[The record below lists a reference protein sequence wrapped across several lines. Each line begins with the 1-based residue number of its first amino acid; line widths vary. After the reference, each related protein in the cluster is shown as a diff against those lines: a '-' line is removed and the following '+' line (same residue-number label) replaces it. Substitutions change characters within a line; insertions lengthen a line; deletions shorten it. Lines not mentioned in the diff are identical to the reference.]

1 MNSLSQATSTLSRLE
16 LERLEIEKD
25 NEEDDA
31 EREREEQEQKDGN
44 EMTMMQASSHPMSGR
59 PDRGAVSPVPAM
71 EVFPW
76 RIRAMQPT
84 GGSTLPYSL
93 FLIPALS
100 YSPYPTRY

>member
-1 MNSLSQATSTLSRLE
+1 MNSISQATSTLSRLE
-16 LERLEIEKD
+16 LERLEMEKD
-25 NEEDDA
+25 NDDD
-31 EREREEQEQKDGN
+31 EQEQKEGN
-44 EMTMMQASSHPMSGR
+44 EMMMVQASSHPTSGR
-59 PDRGAVSPVPAM
+59 AGGKAATPVPAM